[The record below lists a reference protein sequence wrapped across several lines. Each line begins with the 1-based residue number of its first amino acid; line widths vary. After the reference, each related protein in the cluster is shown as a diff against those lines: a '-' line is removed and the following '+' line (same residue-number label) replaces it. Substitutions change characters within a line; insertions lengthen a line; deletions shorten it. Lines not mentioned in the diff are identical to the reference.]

1 MTHNNPPQ
9 KSHSSLDQ
17 AAPHPLDLLAKSVH
31 ARITTS
37 EPSRQSPRQPGRGFV
52 VEATRENHIVI
63 TAAHCL
69 PRLLPLPPPHPGAY
83 MEELTRSLDC

>member
-1 MTHNNPPQ
+1 MTHNNLPQ

-17 AAPHPLDLLAKSVH
+17 AAPHPLDLLAKSVL
-31 ARITTS
+31 RVGD
-37 EPSRQSPRQPGRGFV
+37 GRGFV